1 MFTLAPD
8 ILSSVMIAQ
17 DAAGGMSP
25 QVWFYVGFIA
35 LVCFF
40 LALDLGVFNRKSH
53 EVSMREALM
62 WTGVW
67 VSCALAF
74 AVGVYFIYDNHW
86 LGIGQNVVVVASQP
100 ARDVGGMEATGLY
113 LTAWMLEYAL
123 SMDNIFVMALVF
135 KAFLVPRLFQ
145 HRVLFWGIIGAL
157 VLRGLMIWVGAE
169 LVHRFVWIEYVFG
182 AFLVLTGLKM
192 LKGGDSDVDPEKNW
206 VTKLAR
212 RFMNVSPRI
221 EGEKFFTRFN
231 GKFAVTPLFVVLLVI
246 ESTDVVFAVD
256 SIPAVFGV
264 TRDPFIVFTSNIFAI
279 LGLRSL
285 YFALSSLMGKFDHLK
300 YALAGILIF
309 IGLKM
314 LALYFEFH
322 LSPVISLSI
331 IALSLVG
338 GVVSSIMFG
347 GKGEKHNLP
356 EDHPG
361 EEVEELPNELPNDQ
375 ADESSESSSD
385 GPRSRPPSGV

>member
-1 MFTLAPD
+1 MLA
-8 ILSSVMIAQ
+8 Q
-17 DAAGGMSP
+17 EGAGGMSP
-25 QVWFYVGFIA
+25 RIWFYVGFIA
-35 LVCFF
+35 LVCVF

-53 EVSMREALM
+53 EVSMREALS
-62 WTGVW
+62 WTAVW
-67 VSCALAF
+67 VSCALVF

-86 LGIGQNVVVVASQP
+86 LGIGQDVVVMASMP

-135 KAFLVPRLFQ
+135 KAFGVPRQFQ

-182 AFLVLTGLKM
+182 AFLLLTGIKM
-192 LKGGDSDVDPEKNW
+192 LKGGDSEMDPQQNW
-206 VTKLAR
+206 VTRLAR
-212 RFMNVSPRI
+212 RFMNVSPAI
-221 EGEKFFTRFN
+221 EGEKFFTKLD

-309 IGLKM
+309 IGIKM
-314 LALYFEFH
+314 LALYFEWH
-322 LSPVISLSI
+322 LPPLVSLSI
-331 IALSLVG
+331 IALALVG

-347 GKGEKHNLP
+347 GKGQAP
-356 EDHPG
+356 TSP
-361 EEVEELPNELPNDQ
+361 DQ
-375 ADESSESSSD
+375 
-385 GPRSRPPSGV
+385 GPDQPPTQPPASV